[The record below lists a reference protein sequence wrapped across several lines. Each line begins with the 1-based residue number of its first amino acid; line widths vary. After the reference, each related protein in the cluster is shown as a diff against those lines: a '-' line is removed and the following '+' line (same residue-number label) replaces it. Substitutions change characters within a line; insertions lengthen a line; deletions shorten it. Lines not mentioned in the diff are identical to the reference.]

1 MSCPNVLMRKKRF
14 LGRPGSSYHVISRFV
29 DRQFALGDAKAKRVF
44 LDLMK
49 RQAAFSGVQVL
60 TYCIMGNH
68 FHLLLRV
75 PERPELPEKEVL
87 RRTRCIWGEKRQ
99 KKFEQKL
106 AELREMSAVGEQ
118 LAEQELDAQ
127 RRRMYNL
134 SEFVKDLKQRFSVWF
149 NKENERKGT
158 LFEERFKSV
167 LVEDG
172 RARRMM
178 AAYIDLNP
186 VRAGI
191 VEDPVDYPWSGYAH
205 AVGGDSAARAGI
217 RHIMREPLATAPPT
231 WKKASGHYRRW
242 LHERGI
248 VKRDARGKV
257 VKPGFSRT
265 EAIAAWENGGEIPL
279 QKYLRCKA
287 RFLTE
292 SVAFGS
298 PEFIQEQIEAN
309 RTQLGKHPKPHLS
322 SNGLCSLKGF
332 RGRPVAS

>member
-1 MSCPNVLMRKKRF
+1 MRKKRF
-14 LGRPGSSYHVISRFV
+14 LGRPGSTYHVISRFV
-29 DRQFALGDAKAKRVF
+29 DRQFALGEERAKRVF
-44 LDLMK
+44 LDFMR
-49 RQAAFSGVQVL
+49 RQSAFSGVQVL

-75 PERPELPEKEVL
+75 PERPELPEAEVL

-99 KKFEQKL
+99 KKFEQRL
-106 AELREMSAVGEQ
+106 AELRSMSAVGEQ

-127 RRRMYNL
+127 RRRMYDL
-134 SEFVKDLKQRFSVWF
+134 SEFVKDLKQRFAVWY

-191 VEDPVDYPWSGYAH
+191 VKDPVQYPWSGYAN
-205 AVGGDSAARAGI
+205 AVGGNKDSRAGI
-217 RHIMREPLATAPPT
+217 RHIMREPQAPKAPD
-231 WKKASGHYRRW
+231 WRKASRQYRVW

-248 VKRDARGKV
+248 VKRDASGKQK
-257 VKPGFSRT
+257 KPGFSRT
-265 EAIAAWENGGEIPL
+265 EAIAAWEDGGDIPL
-279 QKYLRCKA
+279 PAFLLCKA

-292 SVAFGS
+292 SIAFGS
-298 PEFIQEQIEAN
+298 PQFIEEQIEAN
-309 RTQLGKHPKPHLS
+309 RSHLGKYPKPHPS
-322 SNGLCSLKGF
+322 SNGLCAIKGF
-332 RGRPVAS
+332 RDRAVAS

>member
-1 MSCPNVLMRKKRF
+1 MFHSAMRKKRF

-29 DRQFALGDAKAKRVF
+29 DRQFALGEDRAKRVF
-44 LDLMK
+44 LDLMR
-49 RQAAFSGVQVL
+49 RQAAFSGVQIL

-75 PERPELPEKEVL
+75 PERPELPEAEVL
-87 RRTRCIWGEKRQ
+87 RRTACIWGNKRQ
-99 KKFEQKL
+99 DRFEQKL
-106 AELREMSAVGEQ
+106 AELREMSAVGEH

-127 RRRMYNL
+127 RRRMYDL
-134 SEFVKDLKQRFSVWF
+134 SEFVKDLKQRFSVWY
-149 NKENERKGT
+149 NKEHERKGT

-191 VEDPVDYPWSGYAH
+191 VEDPVDYLWCGYAN
-205 AVGGDSAARAGI
+205 AVGGNRDARAGI
-217 RHIMREPLATAPPT
+217 RHVMRDPLAKKFPD
-231 WKKASGHYRRW
+231 WRKASDHYRRW

-248 VKRDARGKV
+248 VKRGPSGAV
-257 VKPGFSRT
+257 LKPGFSRA
-265 EAIAAWENGGEIPL
+265 EAIAAWEDGGEIPL
-279 QKYLRCKA
+279 AKYLLCKA

-298 PEFIQEQIEAN
+298 PAFIEEQIEAN
-309 RTQLGKHPKPHLS
+309 RSHLGKHPKPHAS
-322 SNGLCSLKGF
+322 SSGLCALKGF
-332 RGRPVAS
+332 RGRAVAT